1 MTAAGFPLG
10 LTPEIQPLP
19 PVEDWHPAFCGDSN
33 MRIARD
39 GTWFHQGAPIG
50 RRELVRVFSTLLRK
64 DDDGFMLVT
73 PAEKLSIA
81 VEDAPFHCRADGGGG
96 HGTRTEPL
104 ASSPMSET
112 STIAGRGASL
122 ALCMDGEAPI
132 PYVHVRGGLEAKL
145 SRAVYY
151 QLIDLAV
158 KQDGVLG
165 VWSGGRFFALEG
177 R

>member
-1 MTAAGFPLG
+1 MTARGFPG
-10 LTPEIQPLP
+10 DDAHPPLP

-33 MRIARD
+33 MHIARD

-50 RRELVRVFSTLLRK
+50 RRKLVRVFSTLLRK

-81 VEDAPFHCRADGGGG
+81 VEDAPFLAVLMDATGSGREQSLSFVTNVGDRTVAGPAHPLRFAWDG
-96 HGTRTEPL
+96 
-104 ASSPMSET
+104 
-112 STIAGRGASL
+112 
-122 ALCMDGEAPI
+122 DAPI

-145 SRAVYY
+145 ARAVYY
-151 QLIDLAV
+151 QVIELAV
-158 KQDGVLG
+158 EENGVLG